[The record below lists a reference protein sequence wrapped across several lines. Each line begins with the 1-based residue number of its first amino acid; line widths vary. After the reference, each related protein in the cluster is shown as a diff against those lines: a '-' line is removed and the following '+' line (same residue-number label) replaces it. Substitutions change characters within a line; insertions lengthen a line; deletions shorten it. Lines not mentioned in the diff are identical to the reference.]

1 MDSYSFQFERM
12 SNVDLHPLSLPVSR
26 LSPAKSSSS
35 IAEQFA
41 HHRHGK
47 GDSAYS
53 SFSGGSTAQDYPSP
67 FLPDD
72 LQSNSFGHYA
82 DFKYV
87 KAVYHP
93 ARALQT
99 DTRTMDQL
107 CRSVE
112 AISQQYRNNT
122 NIKANHDNNNPTQ
135 SPCPSILRPP
145 PIPARMD
152 SFITTKN
159 LENTRVHRHSAEIQP
174 QQPPQQPRPH
184 SQLQSQAYGLNV
196 QPSNY
201 HTRFASNPEYLF
213 ITDNKALRKRA
224 YSVNDWLGSDT
235 QRLSSP
241 WTTGVINSSIQHK
254 GQFYFVTGVCRA
266 QSASSC
272 GSDAGSKR
280 PPLPET
286 YQLREKERCHSTLEG
301 LFRPLQ
307 QSSRSSSGTI
317 QDEVFTS
324 LSQDQD
330 LSAWNQDQ
338 ENRRLSSNSIQST
351 QSFDTLEE
359 INSRNHEMGRHTSS
373 NPVFYCGPD
382 RNHPPQSA
390 SQTEQL
396 PSHVSNEQVY
406 QHKKVDQAK
415 KGTRQPLG
423 DIGSEKIN
431 KETTPL
437 LYHLTGASR
446 AALQPKKKS
455 NSSIQGKEIN
465 LRTGHD
471 RSAVDEE
478 RPLKTEADKNSGA
491 EISACNTLDDS
502 FKKYYKEKLK
512 DAQSKVLRATSFKRR
527 DLQLSWPHRIR
538 PKPEMK
544 PPVLHAFSSS
554 QDSETSTETLTPSLT
569 SEETETGKPKDVNW
583 CSVTVAQPQAIR
595 MRGKKR
601 LTPEQKKMCYS
612 EPEKLNHLGGAP
624 FHSSCRSFGNESE
637 NVFAAEGEDQRCA
650 QQGEPGLVAA
660 RRKLFETRDQA
671 FSVPAAAKFS
681 LKHLQHKAL
690 VEYMERKTGHKLP
703 EPQEPGPLVPH
714 ASRHRHSL
722 GEKTDSLKK
731 AVAEGRQRARAA
743 AQRGKSMEELGTS
756 KITRLPPIS
765 KSSEQL
771 DTLGSLTGPRR
782 SSLKNHS
789 DPEEEPSAVMRNSSR
804 STSPTSP
811 SSCRVRGLS
820 GPHRPV
826 SNTPTSSRPPSES
839 NPPSP
844 RGLESSEDDW
854 HHEVS
859 LSCGVTT
866 DPWLWNPPP
875 EEPSP
880 TSDSVFDDGA
890 TPATA
895 GTPPEKASASPSTSV
910 CDGDAGEQLE
920 DEENS
925 SSGDEEADER
935 RETEERGTPGGE
947 TEGAQ
952 EPAGRPQWEELV
964 EAVVAADPSL
974 SRVMYP
980 LANRKTA
987 LMLMEQLL
995 SEDTLLMEEHYKKK
1009 QELQGAPERERT
1021 VGVLAHDV
1029 PSSSCVSH
1037 SCFSSPCKLKLMFL
1051 NQQRLLV
1058 SHIEEHLRSLEEM
1071 RVPLQAEMERHAAH
1085 GAALELLVREHC
1097 LPVELERYN
1106 LFIGDLERVVNLLLC
1121 LSARLARVQNA
1132 LSTVDQ
1138 HTDAEEKQSLD
1149 SRHRLLCKQR
1159 EDAKDLKVNLDRREN
1174 VVSTFLSR
1182 QLSAEQL
1189 QDYRRFVQTKAS
1201 LLIRQK
1207 DLEEKQRLG
1216 EEQLEAL
1223 SSSLNL

>member
-41 HHRHGK
+41 HHQHGK

-122 NIKANHDNNNPTQ
+122 NIKANHENNNPIDPVHSNNNAISKQEVPQAPST
-135 SPCPSILRPP
+135 CPSILRPP

-152 SFITTKN
+152 SFIATKN

-174 QQPPQQPRPH
+174 QQPQQQPRSR
-184 SQLQSQAYGLNV
+184 SQPAYGLNAPRPLRV
-196 QPSNY
+196 MSDTGDLGPYSVWRGSQQQLAQVHNPSNY
-201 HTRFASNPEYLF
+201 HTRFASNPEYLY
-213 ITDNKALRKRA
+213 ITDNKALSDQRNSAAVSRRTPSQGKSQPQEHRNPSGQGEGNGDHHSKYNGSDNQSESQRKRA

-280 PPLPET
+280 SPEK
-286 YQLREKERCHSTLEG
+286 YQLREKERCHSTLES

-317 QDEVFTS
+317 QDEVFTY

-338 ENRRLSSNSIQST
+338 ENRQFSSNSLQST
-351 QSFDTLEE
+351 QSFDALQE
-359 INSRNHEMGRHTSS
+359 ISSHNHEIGRHTSS
-373 NPVFYCGPD
+373 NPIFYCGPD
-382 RNHPPQSA
+382 RNHPPPA
-390 SQTEQL
+390 APQTEEL
-396 PSHVSNEQVY
+396 PSHISNEQVHE
-406 QHKKVDQAK
+406 HKKVEQAK
-415 KGTRQPLG
+415 KGPRQPLG

-455 NSSIQGKEIN
+455 NSSIQGKEIT
-465 LRTGHD
+465 LKTSHGA
-471 RSAVDEE
+471 SAVDEV
-478 RPLKTEADKNSGA
+478 RPLKTEAEKNSSA

-569 SEETETGKPKDVNW
+569 SEETETGSIKEGEEVEEEAREVNW
-583 CSVTVAQPQAIR
+583 CPVNVAQPQAIR

-612 EPEKLNHLGGAP
+612 EPEKLHQLGGAP
-624 FHSSCRSFGNESE
+624 LHSSRRSFGNESE
-637 NVFAAEGEDQRCA
+637 NVFAVEGEDQRCV

-660 RRKLFETRDQA
+660 RRKMFETEDQV
-671 FSVPAAAKFS
+671 FSVPTTAKFS

-703 EPQEPGPLVPH
+703 EPQEPGPLVPQ

-722 GEKTDSLKK
+722 GEKPFDW
-731 AVAEGRQRARAA
+731 
-743 AQRGKSMEELGTS
+743 
-756 KITRLPPIS
+756 
-765 KSSEQL
+765 
-771 DTLGSLTGPRR
+771 GSRP
-782 SSLKNHS
+782 
-789 DPEEEPSAVMRNSSR
+789 
-804 STSPTSP
+804 
-811 SSCRVRGLS
+811 LS
-820 GPHRPV
+820 GNQDGKNSKKKLHRPH
-826 SNTPTSSRPPSES
+826 SAGRI
-839 NPPSP
+839 
-844 RGLESSEDDW
+844 L
-854 HHEVS
+854 
-859 LSCGVTT
+859 
-866 DPWLWNPPP
+866 
-875 EEPSP
+875 
-880 TSDSVFDDGA
+880 DS
-890 TPATA
+890 
-895 GTPPEKASASPSTSV
+895 SASSV
-910 CDGDAGEQLE
+910 
-920 DEENS
+920 
-925 SSGDEEADER
+925 
-935 RETEERGTPGGE
+935 
-947 TEGAQ
+947 
-952 EPAGRPQWEELV
+952 
-964 EAVVAADPSL
+964 
-974 SRVMYP
+974 
-980 LANRKTA
+980 
-987 LMLMEQLL
+987 
-995 SEDTLLMEEHYKKK
+995 
-1009 QELQGAPERERT
+1009 
-1021 VGVLAHDV
+1021 
-1029 PSSSCVSH
+1029 
-1037 SCFSSPCKLKLMFL
+1037 
-1051 NQQRLLV
+1051 
-1058 SHIEEHLRSLEEM
+1058 
-1071 RVPLQAEMERHAAH
+1071 
-1085 GAALELLVREHC
+1085 
-1097 LPVELERYN
+1097 RY
-1106 LFIGDLERVVNLLLC
+1106 
-1121 LSARLARVQNA
+1121 
-1132 LSTVDQ
+1132 
-1138 HTDAEEKQSLD
+1138 
-1149 SRHRLLCKQR
+1149 
-1159 EDAKDLKVNLDRREN
+1159 
-1174 VVSTFLSR
+1174 
-1182 QLSAEQL
+1182 
-1189 QDYRRFVQTKAS
+1189 
-1201 LLIRQK
+1201 
-1207 DLEEKQRLG
+1207 
-1216 EEQLEAL
+1216 
-1223 SSSLNL
+1223 

>member
-93 ARALQT
+93 ARTLQT

-107 CRSVE
+107 CRSME

-122 NIKANHDNNNPTQ
+122 NIKANHNNNNPSDPVHSNNNAISKQEVPQAQ
-135 SPCPSILRPP
+135 STCPSILRPP

-159 LENTRVHRHSAEIQP
+159 LENTRVHRHSGEIQP
-174 QQPPQQPRPH
+174 QQPQQQPRPH
-184 SQLQSQAYGLNV
+184 SQLQSQAYGLNAPRPVRVLSDTGDLGPYSEPVYSVWRGSQQQLPQV

-213 ITDNKALRKRA
+213 IADNKALADQRNSTIVSRRTPSQGKSQLQEHRNPSRHSEGNGDHHSKYNGSDNQSESQHKRA

-266 QSASSC
+266 QSASC

-286 YQLREKERCHSTLEG
+286 YQLRERERCHSTLEG

-406 QHKKVDQAK
+406 QHRKVDQAK

-465 LRTGHD
+465 LKTGHG

-569 SEETETGKPKDVNW
+569 SEETETGSVKEDVKEGKEMNEEPKDVNW

-671 FSVPAAAKFS
+671 FSVPTAAKFS

-722 GEKTDSLKK
+722 GEKPFDWGSRPLSGSQDGKNSKKKLHRPHSAGRILDSSTSSVRYL
-731 AVAEGRQRARAA
+731 QFFS
-743 AQRGKSMEELGTS
+743 AQSCSGQHALQANQPRWSKGPSQGKSASVESLLDQIEPCFLRNRSASTPHTLENLEACDNEEAFL
-756 KITRLPPIS
+756 
-765 KSSEQL
+765 
-771 DTLGSLTGPRR
+771 
-782 SSLKNHS
+782 
-789 DPEEEPSAVMRNSSR
+789 AVRPVE
-804 STSPTSP
+804 PTSP
-811 SSCRVRGLS
+811 QKI
-820 GPHRPV
+820 
-826 SNTPTSSRPPSES
+826 PP
-839 NPPSP
+839 
-844 RGLESSEDDW
+844 
-854 HHEVS
+854 
-859 LSCGVTT
+859 
-866 DPWLWNPPP
+866 
-875 EEPSP
+875 
-880 TSDSVFDDGA
+880 
-890 TPATA
+890 
-895 GTPPEKASASPSTSV
+895 
-910 CDGDAGEQLE
+910 
-920 DEENS
+920 
-925 SSGDEEADER
+925 
-935 RETEERGTPGGE
+935 
-947 TEGAQ
+947 
-952 EPAGRPQWEELV
+952 
-964 EAVVAADPSL
+964 
-974 SRVMYP
+974 
-980 LANRKTA
+980 
-987 LMLMEQLL
+987 
-995 SEDTLLMEEHYKKK
+995 
-1009 QELQGAPERERT
+1009 RT
-1021 VGVLAHDV
+1021 
-1029 PSSSCVSH
+1029 
-1037 SCFSSPCKLKLMFL
+1037 
-1051 NQQRLLV
+1051 R
-1058 SHIEEHLRSLEEM
+1058 
-1071 RVPLQAEMERHAAH
+1071 
-1085 GAALELLVREHC
+1085 
-1097 LPVELERYN
+1097 
-1106 LFIGDLERVVNLLLC
+1106 
-1121 LSARLARVQNA
+1121 
-1132 LSTVDQ
+1132 
-1138 HTDAEEKQSLD
+1138 
-1149 SRHRLLCKQR
+1149 
-1159 EDAKDLKVNLDRREN
+1159 
-1174 VVSTFLSR
+1174 
-1182 QLSAEQL
+1182 
-1189 QDYRRFVQTKAS
+1189 
-1201 LLIRQK
+1201 
-1207 DLEEKQRLG
+1207 
-1216 EEQLEAL
+1216 
-1223 SSSLNL
+1223 